1 MSIPGAKA
9 IRYLMLLLPT
19 AVLEYDF
26 GKPLATKEKL
36 YLLIYLF
43 RNADSVID
51 KNGSLVGKQLRAIL
65 GNNYRSYIQTLKDSP
80 FNVISD
86 ELWSECS
93 EYVFES
99 ASINKNL
106 EKINVFL

>member
-1 MSIPGAKA
+1 MQPPSKS

-51 KNGSLVGKQLRAIL
+51 KNGSLVDSQLRCLL
-65 GNNYRSYIQTLKDSP
+65 GNRYRTYIQILKDSP

-99 ASINKNL
+99 ASINKNMK
-106 EKINVFL
+106 KIDPFL

>member
-26 GKPLATKEKL
+26 GKPLVTKEKL

-51 KNGSLVGKQLRAIL
+51 KNGSLVDKQFA
-65 GNNYRSYIQTLKDSP
+65 GN
-80 FNVISD
+80 FG
-86 ELWSECS
+86 E
-93 EYVFES
+93 
-99 ASINKNL
+99 
-106 EKINVFL
+106 

>member
-1 MSIPGAKA
+1 MHTLSSKA

-51 KNGSLVGKQLRAIL
+51 KNGSLVDRQLRLIL
-65 GNNYRSYIQTLKDSP
+65 GNRYRTYI
-80 FNVISD
+80 
-86 ELWSECS
+86 
-93 EYVFES
+93 
-99 ASINKNL
+99 
-106 EKINVFL
+106 